1 MGKRKKAT
9 NVVKIDLGDIFKK
22 EEALPVLVQ
31 HSSKDRRR
39 IERTVHSIPVLQPS
53 QPPQPPQP
61 NPLSFDPC
69 PMVAEYE
76 DDVFIDT
83 ELHDEGNDG
92 DRVRSRF
99 PPLFRIFDGCGVCSG
114 IHYRRGAR
122 IATTILKTSCY
133 WKGVWSS
140 ATVNVIF
147 VQILVRPLLSTR
159 RVCLTSPPGSYRCLD
174 CADGFLCCDGC
185 IVRIHVFSPYHR
197 VQVCLLVGCKR
208 FRSIHALL
216 THSQQWTGAFFK
228 KSSLRKAG
236 LSVQLGHHTGD
247 VCTNPNARAF
257 TVIHRTGIHVVDMRF
272 CGCSQASKYGNHVQQ
287 LMRRRLFP
295 ATTMN
300 PQTAATFAFLEYA
313 QILSVQSKL
322 SLYDYYISIEILT
335 DATHTSGVKVCTLM
349 ALKLTV

>member
-1 MGKRKKAT
+1 MGKHKKAT

-31 HSSKDRRR
+31 HSSKDCCR
-39 IERTVHSIPVLQPS
+39 IEQTVHSIPAP

-61 NPLSFDPC
+61 NPSPLSFDPC
-69 PMVAEYE
+69 PMVAEDE
-76 DDVFIDT
+76 DDVFIST
-83 ELHDEGNDG
+83 KPHGEGNDG
-92 DRVRSRF
+92 DHVRSHF

-114 IHYRRGAR
+114 IHCGHGAR
-122 IATTILKTSCY
+122 ITTTILKISCY

-140 ATVNVIF
+140 AMGNVIF
-147 VQILVRPLLSTR
+147 VQSLVCPLLSMR
-159 RVCLTSPPGSYRCLD
+159 GVCLMSPLGSYCCLD
-174 CADGFLCCDGC
+174 CGDVFLCCDGC

-197 VQVCLLVGCKR
+197 VQVCLLVGYTC
-208 FRSIHALL
+208 FHSIHVLL
-216 THSQQWTGAFFK
+216 THSQEWTGTFFK

-247 VCTNPNARAF
+247 VCTNPNTCAF
-257 TVIHRTGIHVVDMRF
+257 TVIHRTGIHMVDMQF
-272 CGCSQASKYGNHVQQ
+272 CGCSQASQHGNHVQQ
-287 LMRRRLFP
+287 LMRHQLFP

-322 SLYDYYISIEILT
+322 SLYDYYISIKILT
-335 DATHTSGVKVCTLM
+335 DATYTSAVKVCT
-349 ALKLTV
+349 